1 MSEDFDLY
9 DSPKP
14 AARPGNNGIAADQLR
29 AFCERVERLTEE
41 KKVIAEDI
49 KEVRAEAK
57 GAGFDMKTFN
67 EMLRLRAMDKSEREE
82 REALRDLY
90 GHALGVFD

>member
-14 AARPGNNGIAADQLR
+14 AARPGDNGFAVDQLR

-41 KKVIAEDI
+41 KKAIAEDI
-49 KEVRAEAK
+49 KEVKAEAK
-57 GAGFDMKTFN
+57 ASGFDMKAFN
-67 EMLRLRAMDKSEREE
+67 EMLRLRAMDKAKRDEQ
-82 REALRDLY
+82 EAMRDTY
-90 GHALGVFD
+90 AHALGIFG